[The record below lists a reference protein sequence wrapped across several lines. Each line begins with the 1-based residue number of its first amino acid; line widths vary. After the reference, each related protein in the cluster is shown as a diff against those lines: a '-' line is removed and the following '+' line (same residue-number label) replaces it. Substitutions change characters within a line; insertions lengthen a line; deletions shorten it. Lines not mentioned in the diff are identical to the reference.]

1 MSTVY
6 RSRREAALEGRS
18 GGAARLLGGAA
29 LFLAVGVGAWFLL
42 TTPGADEGGADTSR
56 SAEMQD
62 AERRT
67 GVDTRMPASS
77 DAPEPVANAGPA
89 VMRPDPPAESAD
101 GGEPYRLRIAEL
113 EREIA
118 ALRARQGDDPDLETL
133 LLQERESMRAQ
144 FELERAQAEET
155 WRLQLADI
163 TRSLSSGDPGAD
175 EAERE
180 ARRRLEE
187 ERQRRAAIA
196 EAQIMSDGIVLDA
209 SGARTASGSR
219 GPGGGEAA
227 SGRRPTANEA
237 FMAEAGARSH
247 ETARAT
253 RIAAPDR
260 TIVQGTMLGAVLETA
275 ISTELPG
282 IIRAV
287 VTDDVM
293 SHDGTNAL
301 IPGGTRLIGSYNS
314 DVSVVQGRVQIAWNR
329 AVTPD
334 GASVELGGY
343 GADGLGRSGQSGSVD
358 TRFGQRFGSAALIS
372 LMGAGPEVVISRG
385 SGGIASDTAQDI
397 GADLSTA
404 TQDVMADYLSA
415 GPVISI
421 DQGAYMTVFV
431 NRDLVF

>member
-209 SGARTASGSR
+209 SGARTASALARSGRRRGGVGPSADGERGLHGGGRRAEPRDRARHEDR
-219 GPGGGEAA
+219 GPGPDHRAGHDAGSRAGNGDQHRAA
-227 SGRRPTANEA
+227 RDHPGRR
-237 FMAEAGARSH
+237 
-247 ETARAT
+247 
-253 RIAAPDR
+253 DR
-260 TIVQGTMLGAVLETA
+260 
-275 ISTELPG
+275 
-282 IIRAV
+282 
-287 VTDDVM
+287 
-293 SHDGTNAL
+293 
-301 IPGGTRLIGSYNS
+301 
-314 DVSVVQGRVQIAWNR
+314 
-329 AVTPD
+329 
-334 GASVELGGY
+334 
-343 GADGLGRSGQSGSVD
+343 
-358 TRFGQRFGSAALIS
+358 
-372 LMGAGPEVVISRG
+372 
-385 SGGIASDTAQDI
+385 
-397 GADLSTA
+397 
-404 TQDVMADYLSA
+404 
-415 GPVISI
+415 
-421 DQGAYMTVFV
+421 
-431 NRDLVF
+431 